1 MSTGSFLMLF
11 GKLKSKPVAFAS
23 TLVVCLFLILAV
35 AAPLIA
41 PFDPSA
47 SSWSVIRK
55 APNSIHWFGT
65 DEIGRDILSRIIWG
79 ARASLSAGFISVLIS
94 LAIGFPLGLIAG
106 FVGGVLDTVIS
117 RVTDALLACPF
128 LILAIALASFMGPSL
143 MNAMISIGISAS
155 PIFIRLTRGQ
165 VIDVMAQ
172 DYIEAAVA
180 IGSTPLKIAI
190 SHVVP
195 NITTPIIVQASLTI
209 AAAVIAEASLSFLGL
224 GQQPPSP
231 SWGSMLNTAKD
242 YLETAPWMAV
252 FPGACIFLL
261 VVCFN
266 LMGDGLR
273 EILDP
278 KLN

>member
-41 PFDPSA
+41 PFDPIA

-165 VIDVMAQ
+165 VIDEMAQ

>member
-1 MSTGSFLMLF
+1 MLF

-41 PFDPSA
+41 PFDPIA